1 MIHMRIWDKNIIRR
15 KYIDTKSN
23 IIFLRAQMLPT
34 FNLSNLY
41 FVITEDVA
49 LLEPSLLECTDF

>member
-41 FVITEDVA
+41 FVITEDE
-49 LLEPSLLECTDF
+49 LSLLECTDF